1 MEVIITSIVCLGIM
15 GVLVAYFLLKQRS
28 HIPLDVVGKEY
39 VRLDVHRLILDERNQ
54 AQEGLATTKTENAV
68 LTARLES
75 EMKSVEKEKIRLE
88 EIQKDL
94 LSKFESLASK
104 VAQTN
109 SENFR
114 KESTFHL
121 DQILKPLGQSIE
133 KIERQIKD
141 TNESR
146 IRETTAL
153 RGELQQLGKLNHE
166 LQLEASNLTNA
177 LTMNPKHQGAWGEQ
191 ILETLLDRA
200 GLVKNLHYEREV
212 AGVTDEQRLRAD
224 VIVHLPENRHL
235 VIDSKVS
242 LNAYNRY
249 CSSQGDE
256 AKPHLK
262 DHVKNI
268 KNHIDKLASKRYE
281 DLYQINSPDMIFM
294 FMPIEGSLITAIQGE
309 PDLFHYA
316 VERNVMITTAS
327 TLFVSMKIVSD
338 LWQRNKQFENAELI
352 AEEAGKLRDQV
363 FRFLDDMQS
372 IGKGL
377 DNAKSAFESATKRLN
392 SGRNNM
398 VRVAEK
404 IEELGAKVK
413 PNDKS
418 KVLLKK
424 MAS

>member
-1 MEVIITSIVCLGIM
+1 MESLVTSIFYLIIIGI
-15 GVLVAYFLLKQRS
+15 LVVFFMYKQRS
-28 HIPLDVVGKEY
+28 FISIAVLDKEY
-39 VRLDVHRLILDERNQ
+39 IRKDTHQMILDERNE
-54 AQEGLATTKTENAV
+54 AQEGLALSKTENAV
-68 LTARLES
+68 LKAQLES
-75 EMKSVEKEKIRLE
+75 ETKNVEREKRRLD
-88 EIQKDL
+88 EIQTDL
-94 LSKFESLASK
+94 LTKFESLASK

-114 KESTFHL
+114 RESTFHL
-121 DQILKPLGQSIE
+121 DQVLKPLGQSIE
-133 KIERQIKD
+133 KIEAQIKE

-146 IRETTAL
+146 IRENSTL
-153 RGELQQLGKLNHE
+153 RAELQQLGKLNFE
-166 LQLEASNLTNA
+166 LQQGASNLTNA

-212 AGVTDEQRLRAD
+212 AGITDENRLRAD
-224 VIVHLPENRHL
+224 VIIHLPENRHL

-242 LNAYNRY
+242 LNAYNRF
-249 CSSQGDE
+249 CSTQDEE
-256 AKPHLK
+256 AKQHLR

-268 KNHIDKLASKRYE
+268 KSHIDKLASKRYE

-294 FMPIEGSLITAIQGE
+294 FLPIEGSLITGIQSDPE
-309 PDLFHYA
+309 LFHYA
-316 VERNVMITTAS
+316 IERNVMVTTAS

-363 FRFLDDMQS
+363 IRFLDDMQS

-377 DNAKSAFESATKRLN
+377 ENAKVAFDSASKRLN

-398 VRVAEK
+398 VRVAER

-413 PNDKS
+413 PNDNG
-418 KVLLKK
+418 KVVMKK
-424 MAS
+424 LAS